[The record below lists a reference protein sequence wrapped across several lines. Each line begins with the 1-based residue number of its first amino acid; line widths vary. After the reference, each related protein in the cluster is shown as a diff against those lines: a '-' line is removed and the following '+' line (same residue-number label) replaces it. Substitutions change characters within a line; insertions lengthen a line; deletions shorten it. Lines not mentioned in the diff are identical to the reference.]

1 MIGDTG
7 TCRALLLLR
16 TFSILIS
23 GGVCCILSSHGTF
36 VRFLAMSPTVLKIP
50 PTIFCLYLRLLYTFA
65 FDMSA
70 SHVDDS
76 VHDVCLEKYIVHILQ
91 SEAVTSM
98 SSKHRL
104 PLRTFDQQLSL
115 IRPDFPVSL
124 PLVLDRVDITR
135 LLGRLRIRLR
145 PRFTMSRESC

>member
-1 MIGDTG
+1 MWMI
-7 TCRALLLLR
+7 L
-16 TFSILIS
+16 FMM
-23 GGVCCILSSHGTF
+23 F
-36 VRFLAMSPTVLKIP
+36 V
-50 PTIFCLYLRLLYTFA
+50 
-65 FDMSA
+65 
-70 SHVDDS
+70 
-76 VHDVCLEKYIVHILQ
+76 EKYIVHILQ